1 MIYHLTLI
9 LKVYDTSSYHGNVTF
24 FIEVIRSNWH
34 INAMLR
40 LFKTNVLTSQ
50 FKRSSYLIDL
60 LENFVLER
68 GIYGKR
74 WLDEDI
80 FSIDQFSRMGR
91 KSHQLTE
98 GHQALYKEVIKLKKN
113 VINKVLYFEQAM
125 NEAHTV
131 KDYATSFYE
140 SLNILNYRVS

>member
-98 GHQALYKEVIKLKKN
+98 GHQALYKEVIKLKRM
-113 VINKVLYFEQAM
+113 L
-125 NEAHTV
+125 
-131 KDYATSFYE
+131 
-140 SLNILNYRVS
+140 